1 MPPEQI
7 AAGNLNESRDFPYA
21 ICCVSHFFLSITSRF
36 DVMPVY
42 FRPYLVYYTQL
53 ENTVKTPVMIAVI
66 LIIGLLLDGVGML
79 FEKNK

>member
-1 MPPEQI
+1 MPPEHI
-7 AAGNLNESRDFPYA
+7 AAENLNESRDFPYA
-21 ICCVSHFFLSITSRF
+21 ICSGMQFLSITSCF

-53 ENTVKTPVMIAVI
+53 ENTVKTSVMIAVI